1 MEESKLTPAT
11 LFGSDRTKP
20 CVRQVYGISGTGKSV
35 FLCESLRK
43 AARMKDFGEKH
54 RFIVFDIKHEGYE
67 TLAPPVFSVGHAIKK
82 LDKDRVVVIHPD
94 MATADEELD
103 DIINYLFELSEFDPE
118 FSATFI
124 LEESSTFI
132 TSSVHGIPRTIKRF
146 ATQGR
151 SKGLSLILVNQRS
164 LSSKWTDTQSSSIT
178 MFRLAIPDRKLLLD
192 RWGLNAE
199 EVDSK
204 VAEQKFSFA
213 HFDLES
219 LDLSFYNAVKI
230 PKLKT
235 PIVQDNRKRMYSKL
249 FRMPF
254 N

>member
-1 MEESKLTPAT
+1 MESTLTPAS

-20 CVRQVYGISGTGKSV
+20 CVTQVYGISGTGKSV

-43 AARMKDFGEKH
+43 ACRSKDFGEKH

-67 TLAPPVFSVGHAIKK
+67 TLAPPVYSVAHAMKK
-82 LDKDRVVVIHPD
+82 MDKDKIVVIHPS
-94 MATADEELD
+94 METADEELD
-103 DIINYLFELSEFDPE
+103 DMINYLFELANFDPE

-132 TSSVHGIPRTIKRF
+132 SSSVHGIPRTIKRF

-151 SKGLSLILVNQRS
+151 SKGLSLLLVNQRS
-164 LSSKWTDTQSSSIT
+164 LSSKWTDTQSSAIVG
-178 MFRLAIPDRKLLLD
+178 FRLAIPDRKLLLD
-192 RWGLNAE
+192 RWGIRAE

-204 VAEQKFSFA
+204 VAEQKFSFF

-219 LDLSFYNAVKI
+219 LTIDYYNAIKVPRI
-230 PKLKT
+230 KT
-235 PIVQDNRKRMYSKL
+235 PIIQNKRKQVLTRL
-249 FRMPF
+249 FKMPF
-254 N
+254 